1 VLVIFYCQQC
11 VTQMVPALSI
21 DRKQIFRFSQ
31 ILASFFAGI
40 FEKDDNP
47 NASMQGAETLASL
60 YLLYSADS
68 ARQKNSVDSFITG
81 TRWLLRL
88 ADQFRLIEKQRIKRQ
103 ERRQVGSALL
113 ALEIERP
120 GADKTIL
127 KALSSAGTRLFSKAF
142 RKKLRSRN
150 GSDCQAHL

>member
-31 ILASFFAGI
+31 IFASFFAGI
-40 FEKDDNP
+40 FEKDDNL
-47 NASMQGAETLASL
+47 NASIQGAETLASL

-88 ADQFRLIEKQRIKRQ
+88 ADQFRLIENQRIKRQ
-103 ERRQVGSALL
+103 KKTSSRECPFSLGVWCKNLACQPRSSRFLL
-113 ALEIERP
+113 
-120 GADKTIL
+120 D
-127 KALSSAGTRLFSKAF
+127 
-142 RKKLRSRN
+142 
-150 GSDCQAHL
+150 